1 MTYHRLM
8 IALALLAAAA
18 AMRLYLPA
26 EGAAALAGTKTLIS
40 EEEFA
45 LPEEAAAWLDWR

>member
-18 AMRLYLPA
+18 AMRLYLPEQSA
-26 EGAAALAGTKTLIS
+26 PALAAAKALIS
-40 EEEFA
+40 EEEYT
-45 LPEEAAAWLDWR
+45 LPEEAVAWLDWR